1 MFLSS
6 SSTSAC
12 MPSAIAAAFMPET
25 PAPMTT
31 TLAAYT
37 PGTPPI
43 STPRPPPERIRW
55 YDADLRGQPAG
66 HLGHRRQQRQR
77 PVGQLHRLVRDA
89 GDPAVQQ
96 RVGALPGRGQVQVG
110 EEHLTFAH
118 PVVLLGDRLLDLE
131 DQVAGRPDLV
141 GVGQDR
147 APAAANSSSVI
158 ESRRRR
164 RPRRR
169 PRDRARTNSL
179 HAGRRDRHPVLVVL
193 DLAGDCR
200 PSLSRH
206 LFSRRRGASPAAPRD
221 VPAARWARRE
231 SRRSAPVGER

>member
-37 PGTPPI
+37 PETPPI

-55 YDADLRGQPAG
+55 YAPTCGASRPATSDIG
-66 HLGHRRQQRQR
+66 ASSGSDRS
-77 PVGQLHRLVRDA
+77 GQLHRLVRDA

-96 RVGALPGRGQVQVG
+96 RVGALLGRGQVQVG
-110 EEHLTFAH
+110 EEHLALAH

-131 DQVAGRPDLV
+131 HQVGRRPTRRRRWAGSWR
-141 GVGQDR
+141 R
-147 APAAANSSSVI
+147 RAANSSSVMD
-158 ESRRRR
+158 EPAPAPASTKTSW
-164 RPRRR
+164 P
-169 PRDRARTNSL
+169 ARTNSCTPAGVIATRYSWFLTSRGIADL
-179 HAGRRDRHPVLVVL
+179 HVGSLDPPARPPVVT
-193 DLAGDCR
+193 
-200 PSLSRH
+200 
-206 LFSRRRGASPAAPRD
+206 ASTIAP
-221 VPAARWARRE
+221 
-231 SRRSAPVGER
+231 GG